1 LLNDFR
7 FCIAGAEV
15 FRKEARHMSQTVSSI
30 SANITCR
37 GLLIYIGED
46 SSPMPDEQ
54 VIVTTRDISDSA
66 VNLADFDL
74 RRSVVQTRLAERV
87 AGGGYAVPDVALV
100 RAIRGFHGRG
110 DTEPRDALFA
120 RLIERC
126 KPMFQRYAAGLRH
139 RPELR
144 EDAISDMVE
153 QLWKEILD
161 PRERFIEQNFAYYLK
176 CLCVDNFKRVLRA
189 EGYGYRL
196 NDQGQIVGRPE
207 HIPAA
212 MIDRI
217 DRPARS
223 QEDDPVADVIPD
235 ATDQIEKRVA
245 AIEVERILETL
256 ADPLD
261 RKIVKLRVFAHLKWD
276 EIAQVCN
283 MSERTMRS
291 RFEEARKYL
300 ATVVQSGTRNQLPP
314 SPTHL
319 RGGRAG
325 GSGATGRSGPSGAT
339 RGRKK
344 GTEHGK

>member
-1 LLNDFR
+1 
-7 FCIAGAEV
+7 
-15 FRKEARHMSQTVSSI
+15 
-30 SANITCR
+30 
-37 GLLIYIGED
+37 
-46 SSPMPDEQ
+46 MPDEQ
-54 VIVTTRDISDSA
+54 LAVTTREISDDA

-74 RRSVVQTRLAERV
+74 RRTAVQARLAER
-87 AGGGYAVPDVALV
+87 ANGGGYAVPDVLLV

-110 DTEPRDALFA
+110 DTERRDALFA

-144 EDAISDMVE
+144 EDAIADMVE

-212 MIDRI
+212 MLDRI

-235 ATDQIEKRVA
+235 STDQIEKRVA
-245 AIEVERILETL
+245 VLEVERILETL

-300 ATVVQSGTRNQLPP
+300 AMVVQSNAKNQLALAPNPP
-314 SPTHL
+314 A
-319 RGGRAG
+319 RRRVGEV
-325 GSGATGRSGPSGAT
+325 GRSGTGPAT

-344 GTEHGK
+344 GTEYGK